1 MHEQTGRKGLD
12 RYLSPLDVWAMSL
25 GVMVGWG
32 AFVMPGTSFLPVAG
46 PLGTAIAMI
55 IGTVVVLII
64 AKNISFLMNRNPQT
78 GGVYSYTKEAFGRD
92 HAFLCSWFLCLSY
105 LTIVFLNASALFIG
119 DTVLTT
125 GGGGVFPAGLVVGTV
140 DELRLDGGGFTEY
153 GVLTPAAELSAL
165 RQVFVIRDYQRE
177 EDHAD

>member
-1 MHEQTGRKGLD
+1 MRSMHEQTGRKGLD

-78 GGVYSYTKEAFGRD
+78 GGVYSYTR
-92 HAFLCSWFLCLSY
+92 
-105 LTIVFLNASALFIG
+105 
-119 DTVLTT
+119 
-125 GGGGVFPAGLVVGTV
+125 
-140 DELRLDGGGFTEY
+140 
-153 GVLTPAAELSAL
+153 
-165 RQVFVIRDYQRE
+165 
-177 EDHAD
+177 